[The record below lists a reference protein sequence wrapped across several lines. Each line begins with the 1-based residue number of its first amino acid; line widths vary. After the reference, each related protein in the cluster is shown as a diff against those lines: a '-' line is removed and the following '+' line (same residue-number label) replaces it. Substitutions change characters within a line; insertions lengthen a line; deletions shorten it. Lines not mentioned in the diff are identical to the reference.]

1 MAQHRRYIYLAL
13 VLLAAALFYWRSPQ
27 EPPVEMAT
35 LTGKTMGTTYSITA
49 PAAEVSKQLA
59 DRIEQR
65 LEELETIFSTWRQ
78 DSEISRFN
86 ANRSSDW
93 FTCSAELAE
102 VVAESIR
109 IHRVT
114 GGAFEVTLG
123 PLIERWGFGKE
134 EIAVPP
140 SEEELARLME
150 SVGTRHLEAR
160 TDPPSIRKDHPET
173 SINLSG
179 IAKGYAVD
187 ALADL
192 LEQEDLADYMV
203 EIGGEVRTKGSNGDR
218 PWRIAIAKPQTGE
231 PTAQRILQINTAAI
245 ATSGGYQNSL
255 ELLNQRYIHILDP
268 TTGKPV
274 KSQTASVTVIDEAS
288 TMRADALATALMV
301 MPAEDALRLA
311 DAEEIAVH
319 LILLDEKGE
328 LAARSSIAFDAYTG
342 PPRP

>member
-1 MAQHRRYIYLAL
+1 MAKHRRYIYPAL

-49 PAAEVSKQLA
+49 PAAEVSNQLA

-65 LEELETIFSTWRQ
+65 LEELEDIFSTWRN

-86 ANRSSDW
+86 ANSSSDW
-93 FTCSAELAE
+93 FPCSAELAE
-102 VVAESIR
+102 VVDEAIR
-109 IHRVT
+109 IHRLT

-123 PLIERWGFGKE
+123 PLIERWGFGKD
-134 EIAVPP
+134 EITTPP
-140 SEEELARLME
+140 SDEELARLME

-160 TDPPSIRKDHPET
+160 MDPPAIRKRHPET

-187 ALADL
+187 
-192 LEQEDLADYMV
+192 DLAELLGQLGLSAFMV
-203 EIGGEVRTKGSNGDR
+203 EIGGEVRTRGTNGER
-218 PWRIAIAKPQTGE
+218 PWRIAIAKPQPGE
-231 PTAQRILQINTAAI
+231 PKAQRIVEITTAAI

-255 ELLNQRYIHILDP
+255 ELLDKRYIHILDP
-268 TTGKPV
+268 ATGKPV

-288 TMRADALATALMV
+288 TMNADALATALMV

-311 DAEEIAVH
+311 DAQEIAVH
-319 LILLDEKGE
+319 LILLDANGE
-328 LAARSSIAFDAYTG
+328 LAARSSIAFDTYTDQA
-342 PPRP
+342 P